1 MKISY
6 LLYSL
11 LVSAWI
17 FTDAPL
23 YNRSRWWSL
32 GTFILP
38 FLFPYY
44 VIKTRPANKYWKYI
58 GLWMLGIGIFST
70 AGVVFMRNPKLK
82 PTSKVSSISSN
93 LKEQIQMLA
102 HKSGLSATNFQ
113 KAANGL
119 DKISDLDT
127 IPKINEAITM
137 VERAQLLFYQ
147 AKQDG
152 DALSDFIN
160 QNKLQLQ
167 NEGLTAFIGV
177 EGLKNETYFSHRKAL
192 REYLNSHKEI
202 LEYLRDNLKPI
213 KRGQQPQSNTYSQ
226 LYFKYSTAL
235 DAHNE
240 AYLKHMKFVEQYSR
254 EHPGLFEFIDK
265 ARKELREK

>member
-1 MKISY
+1 
-6 LLYSL
+6 
-11 LVSAWI
+11 
-17 FTDAPL
+17 
-23 YNRSRWWSL
+23 
-32 GTFILP
+32 
-38 FLFPYY
+38 
-44 VIKTRPANKYWKYI
+44 
-58 GLWMLGIGIFST
+58 
-70 AGVVFMRNPKLK
+70 
-82 PTSKVSSISSN
+82 
-93 LKEQIQMLA
+93 
-102 HKSGLSATNFQ
+102 
-113 KAANGL
+113 
-119 DKISDLDT
+119 
-127 IPKINEAITM
+127 M

-147 AKQDG
+147 ANQDG

-177 EGLKNETYFSHRKAL
+177 EGIKNETYFSHRKTL
-192 REYLNSHKEI
+192 REFLNSHKEI
-202 LEYLRDNLKPI
+202 LEFLRDNLEPI
-213 KRGQQPQSNTYSQ
+213 KRGQQPQSNTYNQ